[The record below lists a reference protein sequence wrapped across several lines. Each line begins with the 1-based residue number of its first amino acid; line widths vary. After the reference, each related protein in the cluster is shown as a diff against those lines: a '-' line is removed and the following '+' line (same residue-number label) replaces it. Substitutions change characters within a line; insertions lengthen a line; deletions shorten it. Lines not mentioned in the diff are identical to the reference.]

1 MITGDNI
8 FVAVQASLALGFG
21 KDEKSVLILEGNQ
34 LKDDNCIVAIL
45 ISKR

>member
-1 MITGDNI
+1 MITGDNV
-8 FVAVQASLALGFG
+8 FVAVQASLTLGFV

-34 LKDDNCIVAIL
+34 LKDDHTILAIL